1 MKVKLYR
8 SATVGIIFKNF
19 KILCDP
25 WLTDGEYYGSWYH
38 FPQFKFDQNV
48 IREINSY
55 DAIYISHIHPDH
67 CSEKT
72 LEKINKNIPIY
83 IHSYHAKFLKFKLSN
98 YGFKVIEIE
107 NNKKFFINNDIFINI
122 IAADNCDPTLCYK
135 FTGCAEK
142 SITKGSQQID
152 SYAFIGNNKYTLLN
166 INDCPFEL
174 AKFSLKKNLKNFNK
188 IDLLLTGYGGAG
200 PYPQCFNNLKKN
212 EKRKEASL
220 KKEKFLKMATDYIDL
235 AQPRYYLPFAG
246 KYVLGGKLAKLNN
259 LRGVPDLT
267 EAYKFLEK
275 YYIKKNC
282 KNIKSLKLNPGS
294 HFDFSNK
301 TFSSE
306 YKPIDKKKYE
316 SFVKSISKKSMNYE
330 KDPLPNLEQIK
341 KLSDIAFLKCIEKN
355 KKLKN
360 IFDTKIFINF
370 KIGILKLSFS
380 DEKMSFEKK
389 NFFHNNKGK
398 NFVEYKVDPRLF
410 YRLLKGPKYAH
421 WNNAEIGSHIQYIR
435 KPNVFNR
442 RVYQSV
448 CYFHN

>member
-1 MKVKLYR
+1 M
-8 SATVGIIFKNF
+8 
-19 KILCDP
+19 
-25 WLTDGEYYGSWYH
+25 
-38 FPQFKFDQNV
+38 
-48 IREINSY
+48 
-55 DAIYISHIHPDH
+55 
-67 CSEKT
+67 
-72 LEKINKNIPIY
+72 
-83 IHSYHAKFLKFKLSN
+83 
-98 YGFKVIEIE
+98 
-107 NNKKFFINNDIFINI
+107 
-122 IAADNCDPTLCYK
+122 CYK

-142 SITKGSQQID
+142 SITRGSQQID

-212 EKRKEASL
+212 EKKEEASL

-267 EAYKFLEK
+267 EAYEFLEK
-275 YYIKKNC
+275 YYMKKNC

-294 HFDFSNK
+294 HFDFSSK
-301 TFSSE
+301 TLSSD

-316 SFVKSISKKSMNYE
+316 SFLKSISKKSMNYE

-341 KLSDIAFLKCIEKN
+341 KLSDIAFLKCVEKN

-370 KIGILKLSFS
+370 KIGILKLSLS

-389 NFFHNNKGK
+389 NFFHKNKVK
-398 NFVEYKVDPRLF
+398 NFVEYKVDPKLF

-421 WNNAEIGSHIQYIR
+421 WNNAEIGSHIQYKR
-435 KPNVFNR
+435 KPNIFNR